1 MYNEISQH
9 SEDLNKSVNQY
20 FPNDQRITLQNHA
33 LVKDPFS
40 VHDRSVDSNTTEY
53 TEFICM
59 FLDSTWQLTF
69 KNYHL

>member
-20 FPNDQRITLQNHA
+20 FPNDQSIILQNHA

-40 VHDRSVDSNTTEY
+40 VRDRSEDSNTTEY

-59 FLDSTWQLTF
+59 FLDSTLQ
-69 KNYHL
+69 